1 MLKRPAAHC
10 SQFGWPVSSWYSPG
24 AHGWQ
29 KPFCQSAWYHPLG
42 HRSQEVAAAAEVASP
57 AAESSRNR
65 PGRQTSHGAPETF
78 PNLPVPH
85 DWQEELPGA
94 AAASPIAHVWH
105 CVCAVSLAKRWRSHW
120 RQEVA
125 PVAFWNS
132 PLGHFRHAA
141 CPISSWYRPGSH
153 AEHCSV
159 PPFGV
164 ARPSAQGLHERCPE
178 ALTYWPAAQSLQ
190 ENETGWPVS
199 FENRPGA
206 HSVQLEADVCAVS
219 TEYVPTGHGL
229 QTSAEVCEAPA
240 SEKRPLPHALHVC
253 VELSAASLYS
263 PARHGVQTPEPTTH
277 PIPGLGQQA
286 TNAME
291 PPRLTDT
298 NMLLWSAVLSTHAG
312 AQRGSWSYAYA
323 R

>member
-1 MLKRPAAHC
+1 M
-10 SQFGWPVSSWYSPG
+10 
-24 AHGWQ
+24 
-29 KPFCQSAWYHPLG
+29 
-42 HRSQEVAAAAEVASP
+42 
-57 AAESSRNR
+57 
-65 PGRQTSHGAPETF
+65 
-78 PNLPVPH
+78 
-85 DWQEELPGA
+85 
-94 AAASPIAHVWH
+94 
-105 CVCAVSLAKRWRSHW
+105 
-120 RQEVA
+120 
-125 PVAFWNS
+125 
-132 PLGHFRHAA
+132 
-141 CPISSWYRPGSH
+141 
-153 AEHCSV
+153 
-159 PPFGV
+159 
-164 ARPSAQGLHERCPE
+164 
-178 ALTYWPAAQSLQ
+178 Q

-206 HSVQLEADVCAVS
+206 HSVQSEADVCAS
-219 TEYVPTGHGL
+219 AAEYLPTGHGL

-291 PPRLTDT
+291 PPRLTDA

-323 R
+323 YANTDDGSVEIDESRGREKMRDDDEREGIDRVLEQQ